1 MVSANMNSNKLRFHE
16 RKGKMVKL
24 SNNHRTAERRRPYD
38 EFNHGVV
45 MTHRTLADDE
55 LFEIRIDRLVEKW
68 SGTFVRFVCLFVCC
82 FLMKRENLIFSLP
95 SSGFK
100 IVIDF
105 IDIWSTCC

>member
-68 SGTFVRFVCLFVCC
+68 SGTFFVSLC
-82 FLMKRENLIFSLP
+82 KREN
-95 SSGFK
+95 
-100 IVIDF
+100 
-105 IDIWSTCC
+105 